1 MNLNETIARNTRRLR
16 EELNLSL
23 VALAREAHLSR
34 QALAQVEAGSGNPTV
49 STIEN
54 IAAAL
59 GVSPSQL
66 LFNAGSRS
74 RVLRGVHA
82 SWRETATGEAW
93 YLEDT
98 YGQQFFRTQIIA
110 VQYEQLRN
118 VAPHAPGTEHQMFVI
133 SGRMEVGFE
142 EESAVLGPGD
152 YMKFPGDIDHSYRS
166 MGGRTVAHLI
176 TASPILPTRAADQTL
191 EALWSEESQPL

>member
-1 MNLNETIARNTRRLR
+1 MNLNETIAQNTRRIR

-34 QALAQVEAGSGNPTV
+34 QSLAQVEAGSGNPTV

-66 LFNAGSRS
+66 LRTQGSTS
-74 RVLRGVHA
+74 RVLRGVNA

-98 YGQQFFRTQIIA
+98 YGQQFFRTQIIS

-118 VAPHAPGTEHQMFVI
+118 VSPHAPGTDHQMFVI
-133 SGRMEVGFE
+133 SGRIEAGIAG
-142 EESAVLGPGD
+142 ESAVLGPGD
-152 YMKFPGDIDHSYRS
+152 YMKFPGDIDHFYRS
-166 MGGRTVAHLI
+166 IGGRAVAHLI
-176 TASPILPTRAADQTL
+176 TASPILPTRSADQTL
-191 EALWSEESQPL
+191 EALWSEGPQSP